1 MDQEQMNMFNKYMFM
16 GGIDSQPRQFTGMA
30 TDTEALAA
38 ADKDQIRT
46 MTAVDFI
53 GGAGSRFF
61 EVGDEE
67 LWEVDFEGVVKGFLS
82 VTPCTLKHVRRDK
95 S

>member
-1 MDQEQMNMFNKYMFM
+1 MEECIQRYRACRRLDNERTMMFNKYLFM
-16 GGIDSQPRQFTGMA
+16 GGIDSHPRQFTGISM
-30 TDTEALAA
+30 DPDALVE

-67 LWEVDFEGVVKGFLS
+67 HWEIDFEGVVKGFL
-82 VTPCTLKHVRRDK
+82 
-95 S
+95 